1 MAIDLHTHSTAS
13 DGSDTPSQLV
23 RRAAEIGLSAVALT
37 DHDTLEGIEEATAAA
52 ALTPLRLIP
61 GVELSLE
68 WSQGGMH
75 LIVLFLG
82 PGRGPLRDRLAGL
95 QAGRDERNQKMVE
108 LLNSLGVSIEY
119 EDVLTEAGGGSVGR
133 PHIAAVMARHGHV
146 DDIAAAFDL
155 WLGKGKPAYVGRRRL
170 LPEEAIGLAR
180 MEGAVPIL
188 AHPHTMGIDTAEDM
202 ATTLRRLRA
211 AGLIGLECHYPLYS
225 PDERLEYVEL
235 ARRFDLV
242 PSGGSDYHG
251 RYKVGIDLGFGKGD
265 LMVPDSV
272 LEELRPL

>member
-1 MAIDLHTHSTAS
+1 MAIDLHAHSTAS

-52 ALTPLRLIP
+52 RLTSVRLIP

-82 PGRGPLRDRLAGL
+82 PGRGPLRDRLAEL

-108 LLNSLGVSIEY
+108 LLNSLGLSIEY
-119 EDVLTEAGGGSVGR
+119 QEVLTEAGGGSVGR

-146 DDIAAAFDL
+146 DNIASAFDL
-155 WLGKGKPAYVGRRRL
+155 WLGKGKPAYVGRKRL

-188 AHPHTMGIDTAEDM
+188 AHPHTMGIETAEDM

-225 PDERLEYVEL
+225 PDERLEYVDL

-251 RYKVGIDLGFGKGD
+251 RYKVGIDLGVGKGD
-265 LMVPDSV
+265 LRVPDSV
-272 LEELRPL
+272 LDELRPQ

>member
-52 ALTPLRLIP
+52 TLTSVRLIP

-82 PGRGPLRDRLAGL
+82 PGRGPLRDRLAEL

-119 EDVLTEAGGGSVGR
+119 QEVLTEAGGGSVGR

-146 DDIAAAFDL
+146 DNIASAFDL
-155 WLGKGKPAYVGRRRL
+155 WLGKGKPAYVGRKRL

-225 PDERLEYVEL
+225 PDERLEYVDL

-251 RYKVGIDLGFGKGD
+251 RYKVGIDLGVGKGD
-265 LMVPDSV
+265 LKVPDSV
-272 LEELRPL
+272 LDELRPQ

>member
-37 DHDTLEGIEEATAAA
+37 DHDTLEGIGEATTAA
-52 ALTPLRLIP
+52 ALTSLRLIP

-82 PGRGPLRDRLAGL
+82 PGRGPLRDRLAEL

-119 EDVLTEAGGGSVGR
+119 EEVLTEAGGGSVGR

-170 LPEEAIGLAR
+170 LPEEAIELAR

-188 AHPHTMGIDTAEDM
+188 AHPHTLGIDTAEDM

-272 LEELRPL
+272 LEELRPQ

>member
-1 MAIDLHTHSTAS
+1 MAIDLHAHSTAS

-23 RRAAEIGLSAVALT
+23 RRAAEIGLTAVALT

-52 ALTPLRLIP
+52 RLTSVRLIP

-82 PGRGPLRDRLAGL
+82 PGRGPLRDRLAEL

-108 LLNSLGVSIEY
+108 LLNSLGLSIEY
-119 EDVLTEAGGGSVGR
+119 QEVLTEAGGGSVGR

-146 DDIAAAFDL
+146 DNIASAFDL
-155 WLGKGKPAYVGRRRL
+155 WLGKGKPAYVGRKRL

-225 PDERLEYVEL
+225 PDERLEYVDL

-251 RYKVGIDLGFGKGD
+251 RYKVGIDLGVGKGD
-265 LMVPDSV
+265 LRVPDSV
-272 LEELRPL
+272 LDELRPQ

>member
-23 RRAAEIGLSAVALT
+23 RRAAEIGLTAVALT

-52 ALTPLRLIP
+52 ALTAVRLIP

-82 PGRGPLRDRLAGL
+82 PGRGPLRDRLASL
-95 QAGRDERNQKMVE
+95 QVGRDERNQKMVE

-119 EDVLTEAGGGSVGR
+119 EEVLTEAGGGSVGR

-146 DDIAAAFDL
+146 DDIAAAFDM

-225 PDERLEYVEL
+225 PAERLEYVEL

-265 LMVPDSV
+265 LIVPDSV

>member
-1 MAIDLHTHSTAS
+1 
-13 DGSDTPSQLV
+13 
-23 RRAAEIGLSAVALT
+23 
-37 DHDTLEGIEEATAAA
+37 
-52 ALTPLRLIP
+52 
-61 GVELSLE
+61 
-68 WSQGGMH
+68 MH

-82 PGRGPLRDRLAGL
+82 PGRGPLRDRLAEL

-108 LLNSLGVSIEY
+108 LLNSLGLSIEY
-119 EDVLTEAGGGSVGR
+119 QEVLTEAGGGSVGR
-133 PHIAAVMARHGHV
+133 PRIAAVLARHGHV
-146 DDIAAAFDL
+146 DNIASAFDL
-155 WLGKGKPAYVGRRRL
+155 WLGKGKPAYVGRKRL

-188 AHPHTMGIDTAEDM
+188 AHPHTMGIETAEDM

-225 PDERLEYVEL
+225 PDERLEYVDL

-251 RYKVGIDLGFGKGD
+251 RYKVGIDLGVGKGD
-265 LMVPDSV
+265 LRVPDSV
-272 LEELRPL
+272 LDELRPQ

>member
-1 MAIDLHTHSTAS
+1 MAVDLHTHSTAS
-13 DGSDTPSQLV
+13 DGSDTPTQLV
-23 RRAAEIGLSAVALT
+23 GRAAEIGLSAVALT
-37 DHDTLEGIEEATAAA
+37 DHDTLEGIEEAATAA
-52 ALTPLRLIP
+52 ALTSIRLIP

-75 LIVLFLG
+75 LVVLFLG
-82 PGRGPLRDRLAGL
+82 PGRGPLRDRLAEL
-95 QAGRDERNQKMVE
+95 QTGRDERNQRMVE

-119 EDVLTEAGGGSVGR
+119 EEVLTEAGGGSVGR

-188 AHPHTMGIDTAEDM
+188 AHPHTMGIDTAEEM

-211 AGLIGLECHYPLYS
+211 AGLVGLECHYPLYS
-225 PDERLEYVEL
+225 PGERLEYVEL

-251 RYKVGIDLGFGKGD
+251 RYKIGIDLGFGKGD

>member
-1 MAIDLHTHSTAS
+1 MAIDLHAHSTAS

-23 RRAAEIGLSAVALT
+23 RRAAEIGLTAVALT

-52 ALTPLRLIP
+52 KLTSVRLIP

-82 PGRGPLRDRLAGL
+82 PGRGPLRDRLAEL

-119 EDVLTEAGGGSVGR
+119 QEVLTEAGGGSVGR
-133 PHIAAVMARHGHV
+133 PHIAAVMAKHGHV
-146 DDIAAAFDL
+146 DNIASAFDL
-155 WLGKGKPAYVGRRRL
+155 WLGKGKPAYVGRKRL

-225 PDERLEYVEL
+225 PDERLEYVDL

-251 RYKVGIDLGFGKGD
+251 RYKVGIDLGVGKGD
-265 LMVPDSV
+265 LRVPDSV
-272 LEELRPL
+272 LDELRPQ